1 MALKQAVAHQPV
13 SAGLA
18 AYNPAFKYYKEGVLN
33 DPACGEKVDHAV
45 LIVGYGKDSKT
56 NQEFWLIRNS
66 WDTTWGEEGYVRL
79 AITGDGPGM
88 CGIHTQP
95 VWPIVKT
102 DDGRESYDA

>member
-56 NQEFWLIRNS
+56 N
-66 WDTTWGEEGYVRL
+66 
-79 AITGDGPGM
+79 
-88 CGIHTQP
+88 
-95 VWPIVKT
+95 
-102 DDGRESYDA
+102 